1 MSVKPVSV
9 KLNNSTSNNNQ
20 EVKKQKNQTLNLP
33 QQSTLQ
39 QKRSAKDVAFG
50 NASNLIVMFMD
61 GIERGGF
68 VASFMAQ
75 DCCGMVAPRI
85 YEGLNRNKEE
95 TGHLNWDFAK
105 REGLR
110 ECLSGPSVF
119 VIPWAILSVI
129 KKYSGTANNVAV
141 DFIKAFGNEFGN
153 YASGKGVNIAD
164 KAKTQTEFY
173 EQVYKNVLKTS
184 TNGELPEEELNT
196 TAKRFAQELTNIRDA
211 KSKGFWKNLTG
222 KEVAGS
228 KEDLM
233 HKLSNEFIS
242 IRKKYTA
249 PSAPQWVAE
258 YSVGQDSSGKVKTLS
273 ASFSSFSNKLLDY
286 THDAADH
293 AKNFVD
299 KNKAGNVVDYIK
311 NHTTRRMGSRAL
323 TNVGMWLAV
332 VGFYFAI
339 PKIYS
344 MGLNGK
350 NPGMAGLESEQEV
363 EAKEAQA
370 EKAKTE
376 DSKKAGA
383 TGENA
388 EKMNFNGRHQTFTKV
403 ADHIVNNKTAKK
415 ISDFFE
421 FDGPSMTTNSTL
433 ALLFGFCLPTR
444 LANSSDKHDR
454 KEIMTRDLFSFAA
467 ILFGAHALSRGF
479 SKLFAGISGL
489 ALNTTPDD
497 HEKSFLHK
505 LKNYFTP
512 NGGIGVFGSNEIAAK
527 YSNVHEYK
535 GGINGFFEFVQE
547 NGGNLKRMLAIDS
560 DIKRH
565 TEAIL
570 GKQLEHAKN
579 SEIEVAFKKASAKGS
594 KNIDA
599 IYEILKH
606 PDNKL
611 VKRAKTLNST
621 FGFASIIIFVPAF
634 MIWLARHCER
644 MTKADVNK
652 EKFQETARRYM
663 HDDFASADLDTIKA
677 LDEKVLSDI
686 KANKIYG
693 YKFDKKNNMIKDLTG
708 KEKQVSDVRV
718 EIKKY
723 VDMAVPKGKK
733 RVVHK
738 LEKTPQNA
746 DYQLFLTSQNQL
758 KDRFLTNNNTSHR

>member
-9 KLNNSTSNNNQ
+9 KVNNSTSNNNK
-20 EVKKQKNQTLNLP
+20 EVKKQPEYKHNFSQQNGKNV
-33 QQSTLQ
+33 S
-39 QKRSAKDVAFG
+39 FG
-50 NASNLIVMFMD
+50 NASNLVVMFMD

-85 YEGLNRNKEE
+85 YEGLNRNREE

-119 VIPWAILSVI
+119 VIPASILYFI
-129 KKYSGTANNVAV
+129 KKHSGRANNVPV
-141 DFIKAFGNEFGN
+141 DFIKAFGNEMSN
-153 YASGKGVNIAD
+153 YAGGNNVNIAD

-173 EQVYKNVLKTS
+173 EQVYRNVLKTS
-184 TNGELPEEELNT
+184 TDGKMPDEEINT
-196 TAKRFAQELTNIRDA
+196 TAKKFAQELTQIRDA

-233 HKLSNEFIS
+233 GKLSEEFIS
-242 IRKKYTA
+242 IRKKYMPPATA
-249 PSAPQWVAE
+249 QWVAE
-258 YSVGQDSSGKVKTLS
+258 YQPGDAKAGKIS

-286 THDAADH
+286 THDVVDH
-293 AKNFVD
+293 AKQFVD
-299 KNKAGNVVDYIK
+299 KNNSGNVVEFIK

-323 TNVGMWLAV
+323 TNIGMWLAV
-332 VGFYFAI
+332 VGFYFMI

-350 NPGMAGLESEQEV
+350 NPGMAGLEEHFHQEEQGQEKTLNATDKNAQKVNFSGRKEV
-363 EAKEAQA
+363 FTNVA
-370 EKAKTE
+370 ERVMKNK
-376 DSKKAGA
+376 SLKK
-383 TGENA
+383 
-388 EKMNFNGRHQTFTKV
+388 V
-403 ADHIVNNKTAKK
+403 
-415 ISDFFE
+415 SDFFE

-444 LANSSDKHDR
+444 LANASDHHDK

-467 ILFGAHALSRGF
+467 ILFGANALSRVF

-489 ALNTTPDD
+489 ALNVTPDD

-512 NGGIGVFGSNEIAAK
+512 NGGIGVFKSNEITAK

-535 GGINGFFEFVQE
+535 DGINGFFDFVQE
-547 NGGNLKRMLAIDS
+547 NGGNLKRMLAIDP
-560 DIKRH
+560 DIKQNA
-565 TEAIL
+565 EAII
-570 GKQLEHAKN
+570 GKKIEHAKN
-579 SEIEVAFKKASAKGS
+579 VEIEEAFKKAKGS
-594 KNIDA
+594 KNLDA
-599 IYEILKH
+599 IYEILKN
-606 PDNKL
+606 PNNKL

-621 FGFASIIIFVPAF
+621 FGFASIIVFVPAF
-634 MIWLARHCER
+634 MIWLAKHCEK

-663 HDDFASADLDTIKA
+663 HDDFASADLDVIKA
-677 LDEKVLSDI
+677 LDEKVLQDI

-693 YKFDKKNNMIKDLTG
+693 YRFDKKNNMIKDLTG

-738 LEKTPQNA
+738 AEKMPRNS

-758 KDRFLTNNNTSHR
+758 KENFLTK

>member
-9 KLNNSTSNNNQ
+9 KLNSSASNNNQ
-20 EVKKQKNQTLNLP
+20 EVKKQNSQPANLP
-33 QQSTLQ
+33 QQTVASAPHHN
-39 QKRSAKDVAFG
+39 AKDVAFG
-50 NASNLIVMFMD
+50 NAANMVVMFMD

-68 VASFMAQ
+68 VASFLAQ

-85 YEGLNRNKEE
+85 YEGLNRNREE

-119 VIPWAILSVI
+119 VIPWAILSLV
-129 KKYSGTANNVAV
+129 KKYSGTANNVNV
-141 DFIKAFGNEFGN
+141 DFIKAFGEDFGK
-153 YASGKGVNIAD
+153 YAAKEGVNVAD

-173 EQVYKNVLKTS
+173 EQIYRNVLKTS
-184 TNGELPEEELNT
+184 TNGQMPEDEINK
-196 TAKRFAQELTNIRDA
+196 TAKKFAQELSTIRDA

-222 KEVAGS
+222 KQVQGS
-228 KEDLM
+228 KEDLLQ
-233 HKLSNEFIS
+233 KLSSEFVS
-242 IRKKYTA
+242 IRKKYMP

-258 YSVGQDSSGKVKTLS
+258 FSAGKDSAGKAKKIS

-286 THDAADH
+286 THDVVGH
-293 AKNFVD
+293 TEKFVNN
-299 KNKAGNVVDYIK
+299 NKTGNVVDFIK
-311 NHTTRRMGSRAL
+311 GHTTRRMGSRAI
-323 TNVGMWLAV
+323 TNIGMWLAV
-332 VGFYFAI
+332 VGFYFMI

-344 MGLNGK
+344 MGLDGK
-350 NPGMAGLESEQEV
+350 NPGMAGLDEPLENEV
-363 EAKEAQA
+363 KENSTQQANAQ
-370 EKAKTE
+370 T
-376 DSKKAGA
+376 DKKADSV
-383 TGENA
+383 GENG
-388 EKMNFNGRHQTFTKV
+388 EKISFSGRQQIFTDV
-403 ADHIVNNKTAKK
+403 ADKVMKNKSLKK
-415 ISDFFE
+415 VSDFFE

-444 LANSSDKHDR
+444 LANSADHHDR
-454 KEIMTRDLFSFAA
+454 KEILTRDIFSFAS
-467 ILFGAHALSRGF
+467 ILFGANALSRGF

-505 LKNYFTP
+505 FKNYFTP
-512 NGGIGVFGSNEIAAK
+512 NGGIGVLGSNEITAK

-535 GGINGFFEFVQE
+535 DGINGFFDFVQE
-547 NGGNLKRMLAIDS
+547 NGGNLKRMLAIDPE
-560 DIKRH
+560 IKQNA
-565 TEAIL
+565 EAIL
-570 GKQLEHAKN
+570 GKKLEHVKN
-579 SEIEVAFKKASAKGS
+579 SEIEVAFKKAKNS
-594 KNIDA
+594 KHLDK
-599 IYEILKH
+599 IYEILKN

-621 FGFASIIIFVPAF
+621 FGAASIVLLVPAF
-634 MIWLARHCER
+634 MIWLARYCER

-652 EKFQETARRYM
+652 EKFQETAKRYM

-693 YKFDKKNNMIKDLTG
+693 YKYDKKNDVIKDLKG

-723 VDMAVPKGKK
+723 VDMAVPKGSK

-738 LEKTPQNA
+738 IDKVPQNA

-758 KDRFLTNNNTSHR
+758 KENFLTK

>member
-20 EVKKQKNQTLNLP
+20 EVKRQNNKSNLELPSHNSVP
-33 QQSTLQ
+33 QGNN
-39 QKRSAKDVAFG
+39 AKDVPFG
-50 NASNLIVMFMD
+50 GASDFVIMFMD

-75 DCCGMVAPRI
+75 DFCGMVAPRI

-105 REGLR
+105 REGIR
-110 ECLSGPSVF
+110 EFLSGPSVF
-119 VIPWAILSVI
+119 VIPWAILSAV

-141 DFIKAFGNEFGN
+141 DFIKAFGDKFSD
-153 YASGKGVNIAD
+153 YASENGSNLKD
-164 KAKTQTEFY
+164 KPKTQVEFY
-173 EQVYKNVLKTS
+173 ERIYKNVLSTS
-184 TNGELPEEELNT
+184 TNGELKGEELDA
-196 TAKRFAQELTNIRDA
+196 TAKKFAQELANIRDA

-228 KEDLM
+228 QEELM
-233 HKLSNEFIS
+233 HKLSEEFIA
-242 IRKKYTA
+242 IRKKYTT
-249 PSAPQWVAE
+249 PSTPQWVAE
-258 YSVGQDSSGKVKTLS
+258 YATGKDSSGNVKKIS
-273 ASFSSFSNKLLDY
+273 ASFASFSNKLLDY

-293 AKNFVD
+293 AKNFLD
-299 KNKAGNVVDYIK
+299 KNSSGNVVDYIK

-323 TNVGMWLAV
+323 TNISMWLAV
-332 VGFYFAI
+332 VGFYFMI
-339 PKIYS
+339 PKLYS

-350 NPGMAGLESEQEV
+350 NPGMAGLEEPV
-363 EAKEAQA
+363 ENVAQTKELSAAQA
-370 EKAKTE
+370 KDNE
-376 DSKKAGA
+376 SKKADSV
-383 TGENA
+383 GENA
-388 EKMNFNGRHQTFTKV
+388 QKMNFSGRHQAFTKV
-403 ADHIVNNKTAKK
+403 ADHLMNNKSVKK
-415 ISDFFE
+415 VSDFFE

-454 KEIMTRDLFSFAA
+454 KEIMTRDLFSFAS
-467 ILFGAHALSRGF
+467 ILFGAHALSRVF

-512 NGGIGVFGSNEIAAK
+512 NGGIGVFGSNEITAK
-527 YSNVHEYK
+527 YSKVHEYK
-535 GGINGFFEFVQE
+535 DGINGFFEFVQE
-547 NGGNLKRMLAIDS
+547 NGGNLKRMLAIDP
-560 DIKRH
+560 DIKKNS
-565 TEAIL
+565 EAIL
-570 GKQLEHAKN
+570 GKKLEHAKN
-579 SEIEVAFKKASAKGS
+579 NEIEEAFKKAKGS
-594 KNIDA
+594 KNLDA
-599 IYEILKH
+599 IYEILKN

-621 FGFASIIIFVPAF
+621 FGFASIIVFVPAF
-634 MIWLARHCER
+634 MIWLARHCEK

-652 EKFQETARRYM
+652 EKFQETAKRYM
-663 HDDFASADLDTIKA
+663 HDDFASADLNTIKA

-693 YKFDKKNNMIKDLTG
+693 YKFDKQNNIIRDLKG

-723 VDMAVPKGKK
+723 VDMAVPKGQK

-738 LEKTPQNA
+738 METVPQEA
-746 DYQLFLTSQNQL
+746 DYQFFLTSQNQL
-758 KDRFLTNNNTSHR
+758 KQNFLTK

>member
-20 EVKKQKNQTLNLP
+20 EVKKQNLQNLNLS
-33 QQSTLQ
+33 QQTTLP

-50 NASNLIVMFMD
+50 GAADAVIMFMD

-141 DFIKAFGNEFGN
+141 DFIKAFGNDFGK
-153 YASGKGVNIAD
+153 YAAGNGVNIAD

-173 EQVYKNVLKTS
+173 EQIYKNVLKTS
-184 TNGELPEEELNT
+184 TNGELPEEELNA
-196 TAKRFAQELTNIRDA
+196 TAKKFAQELTTIRDA

-228 KEDLM
+228 KEDLLQ
-233 HKLSNEFIS
+233 KLSNEFIS
-242 IRKKYTA
+242 IRKKYTTA
-249 PSAPQWVAE
+249 STPQWVAE
-258 YSVGQDSSGKVKTLS
+258 YSAGKDKKLS
-273 ASFSSFSNKLLDY
+273 ATFSSLSNKLLDY

-299 KNKAGNVVDYIK
+299 KNKTGNVLDYIK
-311 NHTTRRMGSRAL
+311 SHTTRRMGSRAL

-350 NPGMAGLESEQEV
+350 NPGMAGLEEEFEHEV
-363 EAKEAQA
+363 EAKAAQTKA
-370 EKAKTE
+370 EQ
-376 DSKKAGA
+376 DKKADSV
-383 TGENA
+383 GENA
-388 EKMNFNGRHQTFTKV
+388 EKMNFNGRHKVFTKV
-403 ADHIVNNKTAKK
+403 SEHIVNNKTAKK
-415 ISDFFE
+415 VSDFFE

-444 LANSSDKHDR
+444 LANSSDNHDR
-454 KEIMTRDLFSFAA
+454 KEIMTRDLFSFAS
-467 ILFGAHALSRGF
+467 ILFGANALSRGF
-479 SKLFAGISGL
+479 SKLFASISGL

-505 LKNYFTP
+505 VKNYFTP
-512 NGGIGVFGSNEIAAK
+512 NGGIGVFGSNEITAK
-527 YSNVHEYK
+527 YSNIQDYK
-535 GGINGFFEFVQE
+535 DGINGFFEFIQE
-547 NGGNLKRMLAIDS
+547 NGGNLKRMLAIDPE
-560 DIKRH
+560 IKKNA
-565 TEAIL
+565 EAIL
-570 GKQLEHAKN
+570 GKKLEHAKN
-579 SEIEVAFKKASAKGS
+579 SEIEKVFKEAKSS
-594 KNIDA
+594 KNLDA

-621 FGFASIIIFVPAF
+621 FGFASIIVFVPAF
-634 MIWLARHCER
+634 MIWLARHCEK

-652 EKFQETARRYM
+652 EKFQETAKRYM
-663 HDDFASADLDTIKA
+663 HDDFASADLETIKA

-738 LEKTPQNA
+738 MEKMPQNA

-758 KDRFLTNNNTSHR
+758 KQNFLTK